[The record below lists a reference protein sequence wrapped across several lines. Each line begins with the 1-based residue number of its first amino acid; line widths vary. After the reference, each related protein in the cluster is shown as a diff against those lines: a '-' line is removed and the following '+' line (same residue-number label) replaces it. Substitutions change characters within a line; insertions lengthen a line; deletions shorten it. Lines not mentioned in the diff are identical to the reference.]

1 MSEEQVAE
9 VSEDAQVDAPEV
21 TQSVE
26 DWRGSIPEEIRGHKS
41 LQHINDVGALAKS
54 YVHAQSMIG
63 ADKVA
68 IPGKHATD
76 EDWSEVYRRLGA
88 PESAEQYNIV
98 HNIPEGEQ
106 TDQGMVDWF
115 ASAAHAAGLNQM
127 QAQKLA
133 DQWNDM
139 AAQGAQSDVVDY
151 EAYVND
157 VEKELRSEYGQAF
170 DDKLNLG
177 NGVVSEFGDLDVL
190 ELQMADGSYL
200 GDNPNVIRLLANI
213 GSFMQEKMG
222 EDTLEGVKLS
232 GGLTPEQ
239 ARDKVSELTADGSPY
254 WNARHPEHDWYV
266 QEAMKFREI
275 LNV

>member
-9 VSEDAQVDAPEV
+9 VSEVDAPEV
-21 TQSVE
+21 AQSVE

-41 LQHINDVGALAKS
+41 LQHINDIGALAKS

-76 EDWSEVYRRLGA
+76 EDWNEVYRRLGA

-115 ASAAHAAGLNQM
+115 AGAAHAAGLTQM

-139 AAQGAQSDVVDY
+139 AAQGAQSEVSNY
-151 EAYVND
+151 ESYIKD

-177 NGVVSEFGDLDVL
+177 NGVVSEFGDLEIL

-239 ARDKVSELTADGSPY
+239 ARDKVSELTAHGTPY
-254 WNARHPEHDWYV
+254 WDARHPEHDWYV

>member
-1 MSEEQVAE
+1 MNEEQVAE

-21 TQSVE
+21 AQSVE
-26 DWRGSIPEEIRGHKS
+26 DWRGSIPEEIREHKS
-41 LQHINDVGALAKS
+41 LQHINDIGALAKS

-76 EDWSEVYRRLGA
+76 EDWNEVYRRLGA
-88 PESAEQYNIV
+88 PESSEQYNIV
-98 HNIPEGEQ
+98 HNIPEGEK

-139 AAQGAQSDVVDY
+139 AAQGAQSEVADY
-151 EAYVND
+151 ESYVKD

-177 NGVVSEFGDLDVL
+177 NGVVSEFGDLEVL

-239 ARDKVSELTADGSPY
+239 ARDKVSELTANGSPY
-254 WNARHPEHDWYV
+254 WDARHPEYDWYV